1 LRSIVRRDTGESY
14 QDFLTKLAQASGI
27 ETPTRADLAR
37 VDRKRKKKGSNDDW
51 AHPHDPDAKI
61 SPAVRSQLV
70 ADNQKRAVHRFEYSS
85 SSLPNVAA
93 SLSGLHSFCFDPN
106 RCNQP
111 EHAERR
117 GNDGGPILPPRQTRR
132 AVAEMP
138 IPDPKNLSA
147 DGPAIA
153 DEHGDEHSH
162 D

>member
-1 LRSIVRRDTGESY
+1 MP
-14 QDFLTKLAQASGI
+14 K
-27 ETPTRADLAR
+27 
-37 VDRKRKKKGSNDDW
+37 
-51 AHPHDPDAKI
+51 
-61 SPAVRSQLV
+61 
-70 ADNQKRAVHRFEYSS
+70 
-85 SSLPNVAA
+85 VAA
-93 SLSGLHSFCFDPN
+93 SISDLHSFCFDPD

-111 EHAERR
+111 EHSERR
-117 GNDGGPILPPRQTRR
+117 GHDGGPILSPRQTLR